1 MADAG
6 VSAID
11 ARALRGEL
19 WQAGSWQVDFRMI
32 IARYRGSLSLP
43 KETLTSPLLS
53 NHLSLCPSVNLSM
66 TTWQAN

>member
-1 MADAG
+1 MQGSQQLTHGLCGGTLAG
-6 VSAID
+6 
-11 ARALRGEL
+11 
-19 WQAGSWQVDFRMI
+19 WQVDFRMI

-53 NHLSLCPSVNLSM
+53 NHLSLSPSVNLSM

>member
-11 ARALRGEL
+11 ARALRGGT
-19 WQAGSWQVDFRMI
+19 WAGWQVDFRMI

-53 NHLSLCPSVNLSM
+53 NHLSLSPSVNLSM